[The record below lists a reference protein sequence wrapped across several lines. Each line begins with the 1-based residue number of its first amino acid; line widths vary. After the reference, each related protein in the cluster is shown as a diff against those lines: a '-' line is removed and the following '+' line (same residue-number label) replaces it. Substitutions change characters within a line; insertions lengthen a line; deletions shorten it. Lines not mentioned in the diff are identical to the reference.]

1 MIRYH
6 AGGAMGKIS
15 LILPVYNEAA
25 ILQEVLAKYITE
37 LKTLSSKYE
46 IIAVNDGSTDGSEK
60 ILMDIAKMNRNLR
73 IINLDG
79 RYGKQAAITAGM
91 DAFADDAEVV
101 LLADVDILNPVGA
114 LKRVLAEYKKGGQP
128 IVYARRDNMSAQSTK
143 SIINECIITFGTKLF
158 GIDGKYT
165 GKVHIELYSRPVAEV
180 IRALPERNKFVRAM
194 DNWVG
199 WNISYVTYPSGY
211 NKIEEKYKIKEAAQR
226 HIKNAKQYK
235 KLNLNRDK
243 KREHTASID
252 FCYAALVCA
261 LVMFIGA
268 IVVAALNVEIIW
280 LHIVLWMGAVLL
292 TLVAGMFYVRA
303 VLVKR
308 VGLLH
313 SARTENI
320 YVIRNVIN

>member
-1 MIRYH
+1 
-6 AGGAMGKIS
+6 MGKIS
-15 LILPVYNEAA
+15 LVLPVYNEAA

-37 LKTLSSKYE
+37 LKSLSTKYE
-46 IIAVNDGSTDGSEK
+46 IIAVNDGSTDGTEK
-60 ILMDIAKMNRNLR
+60 ILLDNAKLNRNLR

-101 LLADVDILNPVGA
+101 LLADVDILNPVGT
-114 LKRVLAEYKKGGQP
+114 LKRIVGEYKKGNKP
-128 IVYARRDNMSAQSTK
+128 IVYARRDNMGSSSPKT
-143 SIINECIITFGTKLF
+143 IINECVISFGTKLF
-158 GIDGKYT
+158 GLDGKYT

-199 WNISYVTYPSGY
+199 WDISYVTYPSGY
-211 NKIEEKYKIKEAAQR
+211 NKIEEKYKIKEAAAR
-226 HIKNAKQYK
+226 HKRNAKQHK
-235 KLNLNRDK
+235 KVDNNRDK
-243 KREHTASID
+243 KREHTASVD
-252 FCYAALVCA
+252 LCYGFLLAALLM
-261 LVMFIGA
+261 LVGA
-268 IVVAALNVEIIW
+268 IVVAALGLDIIW
-280 LHIVLWMGAVLL
+280 IHIVTWMAAILL

-313 SARTENI
+313 SARTEHI